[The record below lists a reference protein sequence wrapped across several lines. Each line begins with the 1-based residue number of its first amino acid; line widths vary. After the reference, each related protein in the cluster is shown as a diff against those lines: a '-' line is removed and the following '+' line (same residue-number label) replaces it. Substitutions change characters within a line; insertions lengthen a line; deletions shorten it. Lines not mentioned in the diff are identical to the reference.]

1 MCGSLIELG
10 LSGVVCVHIVRVVGI
25 AAAALHE
32 APSWTCSTLCVHVL
46 SVVH

>member
-25 AAAALHE
+25 AAALHE
-32 APSWTCSTLCVHVL
+32 APSWTCNALCVHVL